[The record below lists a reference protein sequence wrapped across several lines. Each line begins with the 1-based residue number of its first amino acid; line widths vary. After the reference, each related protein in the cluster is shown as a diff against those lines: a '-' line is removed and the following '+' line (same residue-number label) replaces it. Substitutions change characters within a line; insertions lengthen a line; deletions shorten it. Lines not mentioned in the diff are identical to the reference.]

1 MLSCLSALLVGLHP
15 RSNSTDTLFPYPTLF
30 RSAGYGLDLLL
41 GLQEGPQR
49 DVDLVGVGPQQAV
62 WGALDLHVL
71 RLRERLVEA
80 PGGRIDGEDV
90 VAAAVQEHSRLAA
103 LPVAV
108 DLGPAGLHPIL
119 ALGKG
124 GDAGSG

>member
-30 RSAGYGLDLLL
+30 RSAGFVLDLLL

-49 DVDLVGVGPQQAV
+49 DVDLVGVGPQQAG

-80 PGGRIDGEDV
+80 PGGGIDGEEDRK
-90 VAAAVQEHSRLAA
+90 STRLNSS
-103 LPVAV
+103 
-108 DLGPAGLHPIL
+108 H
-119 ALGKG
+119 
-124 GDAGSG
+124 